1 MSRHQVSGVVNL
13 NNPFYLSGPHEN
25 KGLPHLEST
34 TEDKRAESG
43 AIGEPV
49 AAPRSSERPR
59 LDLGSDVEIAH
70 LIEWQLKRDFRS
82 VPFCEGEFWRY
93 SGPHWEPIP
102 RDELRRRVHEFDGLP
117 WGDNRRSG

>member
-1 MSRHQVSGVVNL
+1 M